1 MRKKAG
7 STAERRVQQRGPT
20 PSPASK
26 QTASADLVCKG
37 QPVRTPR
44 SDARIPFRRRG
55 RPEFL
60 CDRLSCDH
68 EGPTPSLRTN
78 QNIQQQW
85 ERKKEQNGLRS
96 PPRCGWPY
104 GSQGRSPA
112 SSVRALG
119 HQACCSPAS
128 YVSWCSLRACI
139 LTKSPER
146 RDSHGI
152 QGAEAGEEW

>member
-7 STAERRVQQRGPT
+7 STAERRVLQRGPT

-37 QPVRTPR
+37 QSVRTPR

-60 CDRLSCDH
+60 CERLSCDH

-78 QNIQQQW
+78 HKNSTAMGTIRR
-85 ERKKEQNGLRS
+85 RKTKRLTAASALWLAFWLAGAVACFIGACLGPPGL
-96 PPRCGWPY
+96 
-104 GSQGRSPA
+104 
-112 SSVRALG
+112 LL
-119 HQACCSPAS
+119 ACFIC
-128 YVSWCSLRACI
+128 VLVFLESLYTDEI
-139 LTKSPER
+139 T
-146 RDSHGI
+146 
-152 QGAEAGEEW
+152 GEEGQPWDTGC